1 MERDNPSPPDAT
13 HVEESTRV
21 VAFPGDNQI
30 REEKVVVLRPKGA
43 EMKRTLTQ
51 EEKDLA
57 AAGYEHLHP
66 SSSVNKDEKETSVD
80 ITEHQLGFDA
90 LVDTLKTNF
99 DVKDPGHSFGLTA
112 DEAKSRLERDGPN
125 ILTPPKKKSA
135 LRKVC
140 GLRPKACVF
149 AFGKGK
155 EIDNPYS
162 SWNGFSPCLT
172 FFLWSL
178 VYWNTLS

>member
-1 MERDNPSPPDAT
+1 MERDNPSPPDPIA
-13 HVEESTRV
+13 HVEEGTRV
-21 VAFPGDNQI
+21 VAFPEDNQI
-30 REEKVVVLRPKGA
+30 REEKIAIGLRPKGT

-51 EEKDLA
+51 EDKDLA

-66 SSSVNKDEKETSVD
+66 SSNVNKTKDEKEANVD

-112 DEAKSRLERDGPN
+112 DEAKSRLQRDGPN

-135 LRKVC
+135 IRKVC
-140 GLRPKACVF
+140 RTCAERYLF
-149 AFGKGK
+149 
-155 EIDNPYS
+155 
-162 SWNGFSPCLT
+162 
-172 FFLWSL
+172 
-178 VYWNTLS
+178 

>member
-1 MERDNPSPPDAT
+1 MERDNPSPPDAIT

-21 VAFPGDNQI
+21 VAFPEDNQI
-30 REEKVVVLRPKGA
+30 REEKAVGLRPKGV

-66 SSSVNKDEKETSVD
+66 SSNVNKDEKETNID
-80 ITEHQLGFDA
+80 ITEHQLDFDA

-112 DEAKSRLERDGPN
+112 DEAKSRLQRDGPN
-125 ILTPPKKKSA
+125 VLTPPKKKSA

-140 GLRPKACVF
+140 GFGQNP
-149 AFGKGK
+149 AFFFLLFEKKKGK
-155 EIDNPYS
+155 ELISFVVPGTPFHY
-162 SWNGFSPCLT
+162 
-172 FFLWSL
+172 
-178 VYWNTLS
+178 V